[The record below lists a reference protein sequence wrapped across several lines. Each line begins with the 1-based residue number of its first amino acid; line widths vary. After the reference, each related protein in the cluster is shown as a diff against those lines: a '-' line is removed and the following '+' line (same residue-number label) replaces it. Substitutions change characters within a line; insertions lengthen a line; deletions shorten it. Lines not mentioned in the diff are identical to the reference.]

1 MFGSYYY
8 FTPLVAFISIHIF
21 VMYNKKYLY
30 KHDDKYDILKIF
42 ITIFLIF
49 LWIIGIN
56 FIGGKISFFENK
68 NLMFCHYYNPVV
80 IILAISALNIATRRE
95 WESKFVNKITSLSL
109 LIYLIHANYFW
120 LTYGKYWFYKKISIV
135 GITGVVSTCILIII
149 YIIMVIVISILYE
162 HTVGWLIS
170 NVLIKVISSVINKMD
185 KFIARV
191 L

>member
-1 MFGSYYY
+1 
-8 FTPLVAFISIHIF
+8 
-21 VMYNKKYLY
+21 
-30 KHDDKYDILKIF
+30 
-42 ITIFLIF
+42 
-49 LWIIGIN
+49 
-56 FIGGKISFFENK
+56 
-68 NLMFCHYYNPVV
+68 MFCHYYNPVV

-120 LTYGKYWFYKKISIV
+120 LTYGKYWFYKKMSIV